1 MSGRYFRPRTSPQPP
16 QGWARGRA
24 YARPVHRLLTGFVAA
39 ILLAGCGLTA
49 PMPVLMRDS
58 AGLFTPPARQAA
70 EDRLRSLSAEHDIL
84 FFIVTDHGGD
94 PPRMLRVPAGDA
106 ERFGWPF
113 VAFLLSGDMMVGGG
127 MSDTDR
133 FGSMPSPEVDGLL
146 AEGRADEALEL
157 LIDAFVEW
165 SRDELPAP

>member
-1 MSGRYFRPRTSPQPP
+1 
-16 QGWARGRA
+16 
-24 YARPVHRLLTGFVAA
+24 
-39 ILLAGCGLTA
+39 
-49 PMPVLMRDS
+49 MPVLMRDS
-58 AGLFTPPARQAA
+58 AGIFTPPARQAA
-70 EDRLRSLSAEHDIL
+70 EDRLRSLSEEHGIL
-84 FFIVTDHGGD
+84 FFVVTDQRGD
-94 PPRMLRVPAGDA
+94 PPRMLRVPGADA

-146 AEGRADEALEL
+146 ADGRADEALEL

-165 SRDELPAP
+165 AEELPAP